1 MQSVVGGLGKVT
13 GANRSVILCEVFA
26 EAVNPEAGIAG
37 LNPQEQLCGSQRIV
51 KVKGCRSVRIAN
63 PLQISIDLLFSL
75 QTTKIK
81 LNADRAYAQSTITTL
96 YTPPL
101 GDKPWKE
108 LVAEKQNSEGN
119 EQRALDRI
127 SRQDH

>member
-26 EAVNPEAGIAG
+26 EAVTPEAGIAG

-51 KVKGCRSVRIAN
+51 KGKACRSVRIAN

-81 LNADRAYAQSTITTL
+81 LNADRAYAPSTSPRSTL
-96 YTPPL
+96 HP
-101 GDKPWKE
+101 
-108 LVAEKQNSEGN
+108 
-119 EQRALDRI
+119 
-127 SRQDH
+127 

>member
-1 MQSVVGGLGKVT
+1 VVGGLGKVT

-26 EAVNPEAGIAG
+26 EAVTPEAGIAG
-37 LNPQEQLCGSQRIV
+37 LNPQEQLCGSQLIV

-81 LNADRAYAQSTITTL
+81 LNADRAYAQSKITTL

-101 GDKPWKE
+101 SDKPWKE
-108 LVAEKQNSEGN
+108 LVAEKQNREGN
-119 EQRALDRI
+119 ELKSAGQDKP
-127 SRQDH
+127 SR

>member
-1 MQSVVGGLGKVT
+1 VQSVVGGLGKVT

-26 EAVNPEAGIAG
+26 AVNPEAVIAG

-81 LNADRAYAQSTITTL
+81 LNADRAYAPSTSPRSTL
-96 YTPPL
+96 HP
-101 GDKPWKE
+101 
-108 LVAEKQNSEGN
+108 
-119 EQRALDRI
+119 
-127 SRQDH
+127 

>member
-26 EAVNPEAGIAG
+26 EAVTPEAGIAG
-37 LNPQEQLCGSQRIV
+37 LNPQEQLCGSQLIV

-81 LNADRAYAQSTITTL
+81 LNADRAYAQSTIATL

-101 GDKPWKE
+101 SDKPWKE
-108 LVAEKQNSEGN
+108 LVAEKQNREGN
-119 EQRALDRI
+119 ELKSAGQDKP
-127 SRQDH
+127 SR

>member
-26 EAVNPEAGIAG
+26 EAVTPEAGIAG
-37 LNPQEQLCGSQRIV
+37 LNPQEQLCGSQLIV

-81 LNADRAYAQSTITTL
+81 LNADRAYAQSKITTL

-101 GDKPWKE
+101 SDKPWKE
-108 LVAEKQNSEGN
+108 LVAEKQNREGN
-119 EQRALDRI
+119 ELKSAGQDKP
-127 SRQDH
+127 SR